1 MIESSIKLSWGFPF
15 NYDGAL
21 IPVLMPALSGS
32 TYVDETA
39 ESLSLQDIIDGES
52 NEEDKT
58 DIMPVAFFYEYQ
70 TISSGEHV
78 HYYPIPWADYK
89 NDLFPGL
96 PMWSLR
102 LVGTS
107 SETYLGANSHT
118 GIVKVNSSVEETKI
132 VISRKKFDPKAV
144 YIINN
149 KRYVCKKIEMTVTAT
164 GPAPTQRFILYEL
177 LE

>member
-1 MIESSIKLSWGFPF
+1 M
-15 NYDGAL
+15 
-21 IPVLMPALSGS
+21 
-32 TYVDETA
+32 VDT
-39 ESLSLQDIIDGES
+39 
-52 NEEDKT
+52 
-58 DIMPVAFFYEYQ
+58 YQ
-70 TISSGEHV
+70 TTTTKTAKVEVVKLKSFVRLVIYGGAKKASDNSAFKFASKNV
-78 HYYPIPWADYK
+78 VADYK

-118 GIVKVNSSVEETKI
+118 GIVKVNSAVEETKI